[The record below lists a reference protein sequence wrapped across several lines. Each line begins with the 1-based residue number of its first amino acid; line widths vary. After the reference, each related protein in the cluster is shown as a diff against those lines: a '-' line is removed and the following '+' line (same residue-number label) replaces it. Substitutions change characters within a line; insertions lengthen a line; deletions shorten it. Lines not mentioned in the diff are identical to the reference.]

1 LSNYYRPFATTLN
14 PVFKAD
20 LLALRANM
28 QTMEAKLEAK
38 VEKVGL
44 ELMGKILNFLFS
56 PYTR

>member
-1 LSNYYRPFATTLN
+1 LSNYIN

-44 ELMGKILNFLFS
+44 ELMEKS
-56 PYTR
+56 